1 MKKLFVYS
9 ATMALC
15 SPVIFAAQQT
25 WTGQISD
32 AMCKSDH
39 AMMQKGA
46 TKMSDKECAM
56 ACAKSGQK
64 YIPVS
69 DGKVFQI
76 ENQTVAGLAAN
87 ARRHSENHRR
97 RQCRWQ
103 VDQYCQTRGCGEKIT
118 QRLVRSGGSEFTR
131 SPWSFGPGLVRFT
144 RSSLGR
150 APGVAVSREVDDV
163 WRRKRERDGNSAS
176 R

>member
-1 MKKLFVYS
+1 MKKRRFNMKKLYVYS
-9 ATMALC
+9 AMMALC
-15 SPVIFAAQQT
+15 SPGVFAAQQT

-46 TKMSDKECAM
+46 VKMSDKECAM

-64 YIPVS
+64 YILVS

-87 ARRHSENHRR
+87 AGGTVRVTGAASA
-97 RQCRWQ
+97 
-103 VDQYCQTRGCGEKIT
+103 DGSSIKIAK
-118 QRLVRSGGSEFTR
+118 LE
-131 SPWSFGPGLVRFT
+131 
-144 RSSLGR
+144 
-150 APGVAVSREVDDV
+150 AVA
-163 WRRKRERDGNSAS
+163 KK
-176 R
+176 

>member
-9 ATMALC
+9 AMVALC
-15 SPVIFAAQQT
+15 SPAVFASQQT

-39 AMMQKGA
+39 GMMQKGA

-64 YIPVS
+64 YILVS

-87 ARRHSENHRR
+87 AGGTVKVS
-97 RQCRWQ
+97 
-103 VDQYCQTRGCGEKIT
+103 GETSADGKSIKIDK
-118 QRLVRSGGSEFTR
+118 LES
-131 SPWSFGPGLVRFT
+131 
-144 RSSLGR
+144 
-150 APGVAVSREVDDV
+150 VA
-163 WRRKRERDGNSAS
+163 KK
-176 R
+176 

>member
-9 ATMALC
+9 AMMALC
-15 SPVIFAAQQT
+15 SPVVFAAQQT

-46 TKMSDKECAM
+46 MKMSDKECAM

-64 YIPVS
+64 YILVS

-76 ENQTVAGLAAN
+76 ENQAVAGLAAN
-87 ARRHSENHRR
+87 AGGI
-97 RQCRWQ
+97 
-103 VDQYCQTRGCGEKIT
+103 VKATGEASADGSSIKIAK
-118 QRLVRSGGSEFTR
+118 LE
-131 SPWSFGPGLVRFT
+131 
-144 RSSLGR
+144 
-150 APGVAVSREVDDV
+150 AVA
-163 WRRKRERDGNSAS
+163 KK
-176 R
+176 

>member
-9 ATMALC
+9 AMMALC
-15 SPVIFAAQQT
+15 SPVVFAAQQT

-56 ACAKSGQK
+56 SYYAKSGQK
-64 YIPVS
+64 YILVS

-76 ENQTVAGLAAN
+76 ENKTVAGLAAN
-87 ARRHSENHRR
+87 AGGT
-97 RQCRWQ
+97 
-103 VDQYCQTRGCGEKIT
+103 VKLTGEA
-118 QRLVRSGGSEFTR
+118 SADGGSIKIAKLE
-131 SPWSFGPGLVRFT
+131 
-144 RSSLGR
+144 
-150 APGVAVSREVDDV
+150 AVE
-163 WRRKRERDGNSAS
+163 KK
-176 R
+176 